1 MTYPLAAETYIP
13 KRWLPFLRALWILM
27 AVSLFVLY
35 AWGLGANYG
44 ELVKLCQDPTCPVM
58 TIAPE
63 ELRILENHGLSLRT
77 FAFFYLALE
86 GSLIVLF
93 SGLAGLVFWRRS
105 DTWVGWIVSLAFL
118 FAALVFFSEEPRAL
132 ARAYPHLKLLIDFLT
147 SVSVV
152 LVLMLFY
159 IFPDGRF
166 IPRWMRWFAAVL
178 IAAVVLDPI
187 LNQGGTRAASAT
199 MFVILAFAVGAPM
212 GLISQIYRFRKVSN
226 STQRQQTKWV
236 VFGFLCLFGGMLPWM
251 IFAEIAPLAPGL
263 PRLIFYLSLIPQ
275 YMLIGMFPISV
286 AIAIF
291 RYRLWEIDLVIR
303 RTLQYSLLTGLL
315 ILVYFGSVVLLQSL
329 VESLTGGQSPV
340 VIVISTLGI
349 AALFNPLRLHI
360 QDFIDRRFYRK
371 KYDAEK
377 ALARFAIAARDEVDM
392 HHLTAN
398 LITVIDETLEPEE
411 VSLWLKQSRT
421 NSEPI

>member
-1 MTYPLAAETYIP
+1 M
-13 KRWLPFLRALWILM
+13 K
-27 AVSLFVLY
+27 
-35 AWGLGANYG
+35 
-44 ELVKLCQDPTCPVM
+44 
-58 TIAPE
+58 
-63 ELRILENHGLSLRT
+63 
-77 FAFFYLALE
+77 
-86 GSLIVLF
+86 
-93 SGLAGLVFWRRS
+93 
-105 DTWVGWIVSLAFL
+105 
-118 FAALVFFSEEPRAL
+118 
-132 ARAYPHLKLLIDFLT
+132 
-147 SVSVV
+147 
-152 LVLMLFY
+152 
-159 IFPDGRF
+159 
-166 IPRWMRWFAAVL
+166 
-178 IAAVVLDPI
+178 
-187 LNQGGTRAASAT
+187 
-199 MFVILAFAVGAPM
+199 
-212 GLISQIYRFRKVSN
+212 N
-226 STQRQQTKWV
+226 SIEKGYQ
-236 VFGFLCLFGGMLPWM
+236 L
-251 IFAEIAPLAPGL
+251 
-263 PRLIFYLSLIPQ
+263 
-275 YMLIGMFPISV
+275 

-349 AALFNPLRLHI
+349 AALFNPLRTRI
-360 QDFIDRRFYRK
+360 QNFIDRRFYRK